1 MPKSVHKIRAGHAGL
16 INLRKE
22 TSVME
27 KVNIYE
33 KLKLFNGY
41 WSPKI
46 LGEVN
51 ESYVKAAKLKGE
63 FLWHSHENEDE
74 MFYVLKGILKIRF
87 RDREV
92 ILKEGEF
99 LIIPRGIEHMPV
111 AEEEVHVMLIEPK
124 ATLNTGDVRNERTV
138 EKLEKI

>member
-1 MPKSVHKIRAGHAGL
+1 
-16 INLRKE
+16 
-22 TSVME
+22 
-27 KVNIYE
+27 
-33 KLKLFNGY
+33 
-41 WSPKI
+41 
-46 LGEVN
+46 
-51 ESYVKAAKLKGE
+51 
-63 FLWHSHENEDE
+63 

-92 ILKEGEF
+92 ILNEGEF